1 MTRKEQANAILQRIS
16 QAHYISLER
25 LLGTGRDRVSFIAR
39 QAAAHA
45 LADIGLDSVQIG
57 RYLNRHPS
65 TVLNMLGTLAKSK
78 KRKNQD
84 G

>member
-45 LADIGLDSVQIG
+45 LADIGLDSVQIAK
-57 RYLNRHPS
+57 YLNRHPS

-78 KRKNQD
+78 KRKRNND
-84 G
+84 

>member
-16 QAHYISLER
+16 HTHYVSLER
-25 LLGTGRDRVSFIAR
+25 LTGTARDRVSFMAR

-45 LADIGLDSVQIG
+45 LADIGLDSVQIAK
-57 RYLNRHPS
+57 YLNRHPS

-78 KRKNQD
+78 KRKTHD
-84 G
+84 

>member
-16 QAHYISLER
+16 QTHYISLDR
-25 LLGTGRDRVSFIAR
+25 LLGTGRDKFAFRAR

-78 KRKNQD
+78 QRKNQD